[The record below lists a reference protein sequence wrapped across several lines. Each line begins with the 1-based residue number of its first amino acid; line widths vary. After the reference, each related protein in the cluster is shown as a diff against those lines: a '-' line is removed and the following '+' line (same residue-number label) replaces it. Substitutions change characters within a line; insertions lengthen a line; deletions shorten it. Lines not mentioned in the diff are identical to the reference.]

1 MDRTTLLV
9 VIALVVVVAI
19 VLITLM
25 QRRQKSEKLKERFG
39 PEYEHAVDEYQG
51 DKERAEEELIA
62 RQKRVE
68 KLNIHPLS
76 VEESRRFSDEWR
88 VVQARFVDNPS
99 GAIVDADQLV
109 KQVME
114 TRGYPMGD
122 FEQQAADISVDHA
135 AVVTHY
141 RAARDIVLENRN
153 GKTNTEKLRQAMVH
167 YRALFEDLLAGAD
180 QSPERVREAI

>member
-19 VLITLM
+19 VLIALM

-76 VEESRRFSDEWR
+76 AEEIRRFSDEWR
-88 VVQARFVDNPS
+88 AVQARFVDNPS
-99 GAIVDADQLV
+99 GAIV
-109 KQVME
+109 
-114 TRGYPMGD
+114 
-122 FEQQAADISVDHA
+122 
-135 AVVTHY
+135 
-141 RAARDIVLENRN
+141 
-153 GKTNTEKLRQAMVH
+153 
-167 YRALFEDLLAGAD
+167 
-180 QSPERVREAI
+180 